1 MSTKGS
7 EGCAKADL
15 CPGGCSWGE
24 DLLKLETGKRVV
36 VGLWEL
42 EIKIMEGVGLLTMAR
57 YRYDYVAKEGQR
69 TRLLAERSSV
79 LGGLIICVNIAVTK
93 NDCGDSVGE

>member
-1 MSTKGS
+1 MNSKEGG
-7 EGCAKADL
+7 EGCEKADL

-42 EIKIMEGVGLLTMAR
+42 EIKVMEGV
-57 YRYDYVAKEGQR
+57 E
-69 TRLLAERSSV
+69 LLAMTRSRV
-79 LGGLIICVNIAVTK
+79 
-93 NDCGDSVGE
+93 